1 MCRDSKFCC
10 LVVILKKTLEAYEML
25 YGESLLE
32 YKYSAQNK
40 ICALRNHKYDN
51 GVNIQGCN
59 GEI

>member
-1 MCRDSKFCC
+1 M
-10 LVVILKKTLEAYEML
+10 VILKKPLEEYEML
-25 YGESLLE
+25 YGESSLE
-32 YKYSAQNK
+32 YKYSVWNK